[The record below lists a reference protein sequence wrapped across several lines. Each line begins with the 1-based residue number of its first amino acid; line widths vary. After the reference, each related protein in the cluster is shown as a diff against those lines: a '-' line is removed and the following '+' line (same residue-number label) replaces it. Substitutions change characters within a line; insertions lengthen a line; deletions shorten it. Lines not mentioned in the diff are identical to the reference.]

1 MSTAFGWAFIG
12 AGTLGAQVAKEITQ
26 SGRHKV
32 VSVYVR
38 NSEKRK
44 AFAAQY
50 GALAAET
57 PEQAITAEGVDGV
70 YIVTPHTSHFAYAKL
85 ALSLKKPVLC
95 EKPVTTDAKQ
105 SAELIRLAREN
116 NVYFTEAMWSWFSP
130 VARQIKA
137 WYDAGEYGEITSFK
151 MNYHMKSIDYAPRVS
166 DPNMAGGALL
176 DITIYPI
183 TYAYRIFGKPE
194 RVECKGTV
202 ARGID
207 TDEEI
212 TMYYPNGKRVEI
224 SASLLD
230 FKGLERLTLVGT
242 KAKTD
247 LRFFHSINSVKLK
260 RQNGKGESLRG
271 SGSMLNEFDL
281 VAGEIREGLTES
293 RYVPQEATQGVMEII
308 DECRRQIGLVY
319 PFEAKPDLSVN
330 HIRTISHLGF
340 NCSDLEASIAF
351 YRDIMGCREKF
362 TLTWDD
368 LADDMSKKAAEK
380 GEKEPFYLNA
390 MRQRLAG
397 KKWSVYMSWTD
408 NTFIELFYVPSA
420 KRKHPADSQKDLN
433 YTHFSL
439 EVDNLKAFYDQV
451 IARGGAKY
459 IDKEIEMGLEN
470 TWVFWMHDPDGNRFE
485 IMEYTPTS
493 YQVIGR

>member
-1 MSTAFGWAFIG
+1 MNNAFGWAFIG
-12 AGTLGAQVAKEITQ
+12 AGTLGAQVAKEITK
-26 SGRHKV
+26 SGRHRV

-38 NSEKRK
+38 NPEKRE

-50 GALAAET
+50 DALAAET
-57 PEQAITAEGVDGV
+57 PEQAIAAEGVDGV

-130 VARQIKA
+130 IARQIKA
-137 WYDAGEYGEITSFK
+137 WYDAGEYGEMTSFK
-151 MNYHMKSIDYAPRVS
+151 MNYHLKSINYAPRVS
-166 DPNMAGGALL
+166 DPNLAGGALL

-183 TYAYRIFGKPE
+183 TYAYRILGKPE

-212 TMYYPNGKRVEI
+212 TMYYPNGKKVEI

-230 FKGLERLTLVGT
+230 FKGMERLTLIGT
-242 KAKTD
+242 KAETD
-247 LRFFHSINSVKLK
+247 LRFFHSANGVRLK
-260 RQNGKGESLRG
+260 RIGGRSERLRG

-293 RYVPQEATQGVMEII
+293 RCVPHEATQGVMEII

-319 PFEAKPDLSVN
+319 PFEAGPDLTAN
-330 HIRTISHLGF
+330 RLG
-340 NCSDLEASIAF
+340 AT
-351 YRDIMGCREKF
+351 GQ
-362 TLTWDD
+362 
-368 LADDMSKKAAEK
+368 
-380 GEKEPFYLNA
+380 P
-390 MRQRLAG
+390 
-397 KKWSVYMSWTD
+397 
-408 NTFIELFYVPSA
+408 
-420 KRKHPADSQKDLN
+420 
-433 YTHFSL
+433 
-439 EVDNLKAFYDQV
+439 
-451 IARGGAKY
+451 
-459 IDKEIEMGLEN
+459 
-470 TWVFWMHDPDGNRFE
+470 
-485 IMEYTPTS
+485 
-493 YQVIGR
+493 